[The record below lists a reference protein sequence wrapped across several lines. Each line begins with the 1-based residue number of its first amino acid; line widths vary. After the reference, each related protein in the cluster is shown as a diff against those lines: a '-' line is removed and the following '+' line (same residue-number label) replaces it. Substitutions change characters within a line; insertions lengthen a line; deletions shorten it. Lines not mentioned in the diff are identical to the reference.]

1 MRGYSIL
8 FYSVLKVK
16 TKWSPIKDLL
26 SVFQLQ
32 KQTFNMFKVL
42 KQINGTDCEQIF
54 IECFQEL
61 GK

>member
-32 KQTFNMFKVL
+32 RHRWCACAVVYFESGHKQNQNKLFSSY
-42 KQINGTDCEQIF
+42 
-54 IECFQEL
+54 
-61 GK
+61 